1 MFVSLAAK
9 NMTQKKMN
17 FVRNAEAITR
27 LTAERVH
34 RAERTKRKNKA
45 EIATMILHGKNGRE

>member
-1 MFVSLAAK
+1 MKIVCQSCG
-9 NMTQKKMN
+9 KKYDTEKD
-17 FVRNAEAITR
+17 EAITR